1 MELPQNLCPIIN
13 KLNQTTQEQLLC
25 PWVLWAEAAAAFAV
39 WVLPSLPRHSPAGQ
53 NPPCLGIQRAAR
65 VPVPGKELLSLFS
78 IPRITCEAL
87 FRGFTSSSAVCPCC
101 CSVLHLVLLL
111 HKNIVPFQHSEHQG
125 EEEMPVV
132 KLQGDAGWREHLTHN
147 LMNILKI
154 FFGPMPPLRPC

>member
-1 MELPQNLCPIIN
+1 MSLGAVGRGSCSFCSLGAALPAQAQPCWAKPILLGN
-13 KLNQTTQEQLLC
+13 TESSTGACARQTA
-25 PWVLWAEAAAAFAV
+25 P
-39 WVLPSLPRHSPAGQ
+39 
-53 NPPCLGIQRAAR
+53 
-65 VPVPGKELLSLFS
+65 SLFS
-78 IPRITCEAL
+78 IPRMTCEAL

-111 HKNIVPFQHSEHQG
+111 HKNIVPFQHNEHQG